1 MLLMDEPTN
10 DNPGLQLPAF
20 VRCRHDAPVEDRFP
34 VASDG
39 MHYPTFCMATQKVVY
54 RFDAPETVAADW
66 APLRFKR
73 GKGGKYRITQDE
85 QLPLPLLA
93 A

>member
-1 MLLMDEPTN
+1 
-10 DNPGLQLPAF
+10 
-20 VRCRHDAPVEDRFP
+20 
-34 VASDG
+34 
-39 MHYPTFCMATQKVVY
+39 MHYPTFCLATQGVVY

-73 GKGGKYRITQDE
+73 AKGGKYRITQDE